1 MTMCGIG
8 GKLYFNPARSVE
20 RDVLERMNAVQA
32 HRGPDDSGIY
42 CQGPVGLAHRRL
54 SIIDLSPAGHQPMS
68 NEACAGRRGSDGLL
82 WIVFN
87 GEIYNFRALRPAL
100 ERRGHRFRSGTDTE
114 VILHLYEEHGVC
126 CLHFLRGMFAFAIWD
141 GPRRQLFLARDRLGV
156 KPLVYQE
163 DAEAFRFASEAKA
176 ILQDPAVEAR
186 PDPSA
191 ISRYL
196 TYGYVPSPGSAFR
209 GMRKLPPGHYLLCRL
224 PAAGQAGGGKVQIA
238 RYWRLRRDQKIVRSE
253 AEWCREILAR
263 LEEAVR
269 LRLVSDVPLGAF
281 LSGGI
286 DSSAVVAMMSRASG
300 APIKTFSIG
309 FDEPEYDELAYA
321 RLVAERF
328 GTEHHE
334 LVVRPDA
341 AAVLPKLAWHY
352 DEPFGDSSAVPTYYV
367 AQMTRRDVT
376 VALNGDAGDE
386 NFGGYDRYV
395 ANLLAASFDGWPG
408 SAAVRRLIQ
417 HGLRWWKPAG
427 RRTSLL
433 YRARRFL
440 DGLTEAPER
449 RYARWFCHFY
459 GDRKDEL
466 LAPDF
471 RASLDG
477 EDALEIL
484 LAAYRESDAPDFP
497 DATLGVDVALY
508 LPDDLLVK
516 VDIASM
522 AHSLEARSP
531 FLDHEFMEFAATIP
545 SDLKVR
551 GRTKKYIL
559 KRALADLLPA
569 EILHRPKMG
578 FGVPIDHWLRQ
589 ELREMAYDT
598 LLAPRCLDRGY
609 FRPETLRRLLDEHTR
624 GRANWHYLLWTLL
637 MLELW
642 HRTYIDADGPLA
654 AQRRAPQPS
663 PPSFRRRP
671 ESSRLGILDP
681 GFRRGGDGG

>member
-1 MTMCGIG
+1 MCGIG
-8 GKLYFNPARSVE
+8 GKLYFDPARSVE
-20 RDVLERMNAVQA
+20 REILERMNAVQA

-42 CQGPVGLAHRRL
+42 CEGALGLAHRRL

-68 NEACAGRRGSDGLL
+68 NEDGTI

-87 GEIYNFRALRPAL
+87 GEIYNFQDLRPDL
-100 ERRGHRFRSGTDTE
+100 VRRGHRFRSRTDTE
-114 VILHLYEEHGVC
+114 VILHLYEERGVG
-126 CLHFLRGMFAFAIWD
+126 CLESLRGMFAFAIWD
-141 GPRRQLFLARDRLGV
+141 APRRQLFLARDRLGK
-156 KPLVYQE
+156 KPLCYQQ

-186 PDPSA
+186 PDPA
-191 ISRYL
+191 GISHYL
-196 TYGYVPSPGSAFR
+196 TYGYVPSPGSAFQ
-209 GMRKLPPGHYLLCRL
+209 GMRKLPPAHYLVCRD
-224 PAAGQAGGGKVQIA
+224 GRVEIV
-238 RYWRLRRDQKIVRSE
+238 RYWRLRRDRKLDRSE
-253 AEWCREILAR
+253 AEWCQEIRTR

-269 LRLVSDVPLGAF
+269 IRLISDVPLGAF

-286 DSSAVVAMMSRASG
+286 DSSAVVAMMSHAAG
-300 APIKTFSIG
+300 VIKTFSIG
-309 FDEPEYDELAYA
+309 FDEAEYDELRYA

-341 AAVLPKLAWHY
+341 AAILPKIAWHY

-367 AQMTRRDVT
+367 AQMTRRYVT

-395 ANLLAASFDGWPG
+395 ANLLAASFDRWPG
-408 SAAVRRLIQ
+408 AGLLRRAIRW
-417 HGLRWWKPAG
+417 GLRLWPQGG

-433 YRARRFL
+433 TRGRRFL
-440 DGLTEAPER
+440 DGLTEVPER

-466 LAPDF
+466 LSPEF
-471 RASLDG
+471 RASLG
-477 EDALEIL
+477 GADALDL
-484 LAAYRESDAPDFP
+484 LLSAYRESDAPDFA
-497 DATLGVDVALY
+497 DATLGVDAALY

-545 SDLKVR
+545 SNLKVR

-559 KRALADLLPA
+559 KRALADLLPK

-578 FGVPIDHWLRQ
+578 FGVPIDHWLRH
-589 ELREMAYDT
+589 ELRELAYDT
-598 LLAPRCLDRGY
+598 LLGPRGLARGY
-609 FRPETLRRLLDEHTR
+609 FRRGTVQRLLDEHV
-624 GRANWHYLLWTLL
+624 GGKANWHYLLWTLL

-642 HRTYIDADGPLA
+642 HRTYVDGDGALA
-654 AQRRAPQPS
+654 ASRRAGRDTAP
-663 PPSFRRRP
+663 
-671 ESSRLGILDP
+671 LT
-681 GFRRGGDGG
+681 RGG